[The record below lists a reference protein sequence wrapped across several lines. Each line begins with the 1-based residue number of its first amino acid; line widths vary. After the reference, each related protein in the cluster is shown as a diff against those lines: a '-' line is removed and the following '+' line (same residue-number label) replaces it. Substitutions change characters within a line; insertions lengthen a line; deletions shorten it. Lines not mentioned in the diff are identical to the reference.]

1 MVESFPILCLL
12 GNRFSDL
19 PASVLYIYSHIV
31 RSLLFPKNLWKG
43 RVYVDMES
51 VSWTIGKDAA
61 RRHTPFRF
69 VFECMIHIIRR
80 KTRG

>member
-1 MVESFPILCLL
+1 MAESFPILCLL

-31 RSLLFPKNLWKG
+31 RSLLFPKKLWKG

-51 VSWTIGKDAA
+51 GPRTIGKDAA
-61 RRHTPFRF
+61 RCHGP
-69 VFECMIHIIRR
+69 V
-80 KTRG
+80 